1 MTQFSA
7 LRQVFENFL
16 DHQDHSIN
24 PSTAL
29 AWPLAKT
36 SLVCS
41 EAFDYCTAFWTMA
54 SILKSLCN
62 FRAAAPG

>member
-16 DHQDHSIN
+16 DHQDHFIN
-24 PSTAL
+24 L
-29 AWPLAKT
+29 FVVLVWPLWRA

-41 EAFDYCTAFWTMA
+41 EALDYDTGF
-54 SILKSLCN
+54 
-62 FRAAAPG
+62 

>member
-16 DHQDHSIN
+16 DLQDLFIN
-24 PSTAL
+24 PFAAL
-29 AWPLAKT
+29 DCLLSKT

-41 EAFDYCTAFWTMA
+41 EALDYCTAFWTLA

-62 FRAAAPG
+62 FHAIAPG